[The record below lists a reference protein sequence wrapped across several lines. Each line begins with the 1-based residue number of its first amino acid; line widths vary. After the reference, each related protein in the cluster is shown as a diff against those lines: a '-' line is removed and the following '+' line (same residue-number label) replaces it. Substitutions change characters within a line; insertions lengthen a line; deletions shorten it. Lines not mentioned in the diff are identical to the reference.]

1 MRMRN
6 TGLHSFTV
14 AIAAVSLMTG
24 ASTLA
29 QPRYGAVGDLY
40 QEVCSACHGAAL
52 EGTALGT
59 PLVGTELVGGDST
72 EALQTSIR
80 VGNPEAEMPTYE
92 GVLEPDQIQSLA
104 IYILEQRQGYTYDH
118 YGVRARIGIPSG
130 VQNSEHH
137 DFVLVPLI
145 EDLAPLPYS
154 IAPLPDGRLL
164 LTEKKRG
171 LSFISADGHQSEV
184 VSGTPRVYGDSTI
197 PDGPRA
203 LDRGLG
209 WMHEAALHPEYEENG
224 WIYLYYGDRC
234 EGCNEVSRERNAPV
248 SMTRIYRGRIHD
260 GAWIDEET
268 IWSSAYEHY
277 TPGTDLSLG
286 GRIAFDRDGHVY
298 FSVGA
303 KNGFY
308 DLGIQDLGTPWGKIH
323 RVSEDGSIPPDNPFV
338 GVEGAIESIWT
349 LGHRV
354 PQGLTYD
361 PATDRLWSTEHGARG
376 GDEINLIEGGRNYG
390 WPLVTSGVHYDG
402 SSIVDLFDVEFDM
415 GEMQPPVVDLIPSPA
430 LTAVVVYRGDA
441 FPGWEG
447 DLIAGS
453 LKANSL
459 FRFSIDDDG
468 SVERE
473 TLVDGIGRIRDV
485 AVGSEGRLFLLIENA
500 SGGKILRLGPPQG
513 G

>member
-1 MRMRN
+1 M
-6 TGLHSFTV
+6 TAIV
-14 AIAAVSLMTG
+14 AASSMIATA
-24 ASTLA
+24 ALA

-40 QEVCSACHGAAL
+40 QEFCSACHGAAL

-59 PLVGTELVGGDST
+59 PLVGAELLGGAST

-80 VGNPEAEMPTYE
+80 VGNPEAEMPAYE
-92 GVLEPDQIQSLA
+92 GVLAPDQIQSLA
-104 IYILEQRQGYTYDH
+104 IFILEQRQGYTYDH
-118 YGVRARIGIPSG
+118 YGVRAQIGIPSG
-130 VQNSEHH
+130 IQQSDRH
-137 DFVLVPLI
+137 DFVLTPLI
-145 EDLAPLPYS
+145 GNLAPLPYS
-154 IAPLPDGRLL
+154 IVPLPDGRLL

-203 LDRGLG
+203 LDRGMG
-209 WMHEAALHPEYEENG
+209 WMHEAALHPDYGENG

-234 EGCNEVSRERNAPV
+234 DDCNEISRERNVPV
-248 SMTRIYRGRIHD
+248 SMTRIVRGRIRD

-268 IWSSAYEHY
+268 IWASAYEHY

-286 GRIAFDRDGHVY
+286 GRITLDRDGYVY

-308 DLGIQDLGTPWGKIH
+308 DLGIQDLGRPWGKIF
-323 RVSEDGSIPPDNPFV
+323 RVFEDGIIPPDNPFV

-354 PQGLTYD
+354 PQGLEYD
-361 PATDRLWSTEHGARG
+361 PETGRLWSTEHGARG

-402 SSIVDLFDVEFDM
+402 SSIVDLFEVEFD
-415 GEMQPPVVDLIPSPA
+415 GSGMQSAVVDLVPSPA
-430 LTAVVVYRGDA
+430 LSAFVVYRGDT

-447 DLIAGS
+447 DLIVGS
-453 LKANSL
+453 LKANTL
-459 FRFSIDDDG
+459 FRFSINDDG
-468 SVERE
+468 SVGQEM
-473 TLVDGIGRIRDV
+473 LVDGIGRIRDV
-485 AVGSEGRLFLLIENA
+485 AVDSEGDILLLIEHA
-500 SGGKILRLGPPQG
+500 SGSRILRLGPPQG

>member
-1 MRMRN
+1 
-6 TGLHSFTV
+6 
-14 AIAAVSLMTG
+14 MTG
-24 ASTLA
+24 ASALA

-80 VGNPEAEMPTYE
+80 VGNPEAEMPAYA
-92 GVLEPDQIQSLA
+92 GVLAPDQIQSLS

-118 YGVRARIGIPSG
+118 YGVRAQIGIPPG
-130 VQNSEHH
+130 IQNSEHH

-145 EDLAPLPYS
+145 EDLAPLPFS
-154 IAPLPDGRLL
+154 IAPLPDGQLL
-164 LTEKKRG
+164 LAEKKRG
-171 LSFISADGHQSEV
+171 LSFISADGHQSDV
-184 VSGTPRVYGDSTI
+184 VSGTPRVYDDSTI

-209 WMHEAALHPEYEENG
+209 WMHEAALHPDYEENG

-248 SMTRIYRGRIHD
+248 SMTRIYRGRIRD

-268 IWSSAYEHY
+268 IWSSDYEHY

-308 DLGIQDLGTPWGKIH
+308 DLGIQDLSTPWGKIH

-354 PQGLTYD
+354 PQGLMYD
-361 PATDRLWSTEHGARG
+361 PATSRLWSTEHGARG

-390 WPLVTSGVHYDG
+390 WPLVTSGVHYNG
-402 SSIVDLFDVEFDM
+402 SSIVDLFDVDFDRD
-415 GEMQPPVVDLIPSPA
+415 EMQPPVIDLIPSPA
-430 LTAVVVYRGDA
+430 LTAVVVYRGDT
-441 FPGWEG
+441 FPDWKG

-459 FRFSIDDDG
+459 FRFSIGEDG
-468 SVERE
+468 MVGQE
-473 TLVDGIGRIRDV
+473 TLVDGTGRIRDV
-485 AVGSEGRLFLLIENA
+485 AVDPEGELLLLIEHA

-513 G
+513 D

>member
-1 MRMRN
+1 MTNR
-6 TGLHSFTV
+6 GLRSFLTAIVV
-14 AIAAVSLMTG
+14 ASSMAGVS
-24 ASTLA
+24 ALA

-40 QEVCSACHGAAL
+40 QEVCSACHGAVL

-59 PLVGTELVGGDST
+59 PLVGAELVGGAST

-80 VGNPEAEMPTYE
+80 IGNPEAEMPAYE
-92 GVLEPDQIQSLA
+92 GVLAPDQIQSLA

-118 YGVRARIGIPSG
+118 YGVRAQIGIPGG

-145 EDLAPLPYS
+145 ENLAPLPYS
-154 IAPLPDGRLL
+154 IVPLPDGRLL

-171 LSFISADGHQSEV
+171 LSFISADGHQSEAV
-184 VSGTPRVYGDSTI
+184 TGTPRVYGDSTI
-197 PDGPRA
+197 PEGPRA
-203 LDRGLG
+203 LDRGMG
-209 WMHEAALHPEYEENG
+209 WMHEAALHPDYGENG

-234 EGCNEVSRERNAPV
+234 DDCNEVSRERNVPV
-248 SMTRIYRGRIHD
+248 SMTRIVRGRIRD

-268 IWSSAYEHY
+268 IWGSAYEHY

-286 GRIAFDRDGHVY
+286 GRIALDRDGHVY

-308 DLGIQDLGTPWGKIH
+308 DLGIQDLGRPWGKIF

-354 PQGLTYD
+354 PQGLEYD
-361 PATDRLWSTEHGARG
+361 PVTDRLWSTEHGARG
-376 GDEINLIEGGRNYG
+376 GDEINLIEGGGNYG

-402 SSIVDLFDVEFDM
+402 SSIVELFEVEFDRS
-415 GEMQPPVVDLIPSPA
+415 GMQSAVVDLIPSPA
-430 LTAVVVYRGDA
+430 LSAFVVYRGDA
-441 FPGWEG
+441 FPGWQG

-453 LKANSL
+453 LKANAL
-459 FRFSIDDDG
+459 FRFAIGDDG
-468 SVERE
+468 LVEQE
-473 TLVDGIGRIRDV
+473 MLVDGIGRIRDV
-485 AVGSEGRLFLLIENA
+485 AVDSEGDILLLIEHA
-500 SGGKILRLGPPQG
+500 SGSKILRLGPPQG

>member
-1 MRMRN
+1 MTNR
-6 TGLHSFTV
+6 GLRSFLTAIV
-14 AIAAVSLMTG
+14 A
-24 ASTLA
+24 ASSMPVTSALA

-40 QEVCSACHGAAL
+40 QEVCSACHGAGL

-59 PLVGTELVGGDST
+59 PLVGAELPGGAST
-72 EALQTSIR
+72 EALQASIR
-80 VGNPEAEMPTYE
+80 VGNPEAEMPAYE

-118 YGVRARIGIPSG
+118 YGVRAQIGIPGG

-154 IAPLPDGRLL
+154 ITPLPDGRLL

-184 VSGTPRVYGDSTI
+184 VSGTPRVYGDSSI

-203 LDRGLG
+203 LDRGMG
-209 WMHEAALHPEYEENG
+209 WMHEAALHPDYEENG

-234 EGCNEVSRERNAPV
+234 EDCNEVSRERNVPV
-248 SMTRIYRGRIHD
+248 SMTRIVRGRIRD

-286 GRIAFDRDGHVY
+286 GRITLDRDGHVY
-298 FSVGA
+298 FPVGA

-308 DLGIQDLGTPWGKIH
+308 DLGIQDLGRPWGKIF

-338 GVEGAIESIWT
+338 GVDGAIESIWT

-354 PQGLTYD
+354 PQGLEYD

-402 SSIVDLFDVEFDM
+402 SSIVDLFEVEFD
-415 GEMQPPVVDLIPSPA
+415 GSGMQSAVVDLIPSPA
-430 LTAVVVYRGDA
+430 LSAFVVYRGDA
-441 FPGWEG
+441 FPAWEG

-453 LKANSL
+453 LKANAL
-459 FRFSIDDDG
+459 FRFSIGGDG

-473 TLVDGIGRIRDV
+473 MLVNGIGRIRDV
-485 AVGSEGRLFLLIENA
+485 AVDSEGDILLLIEHA
-500 SGGKILRLGPPQG
+500 SGSRILRLGPPQG

>member
-1 MRMRN
+1 MTKR
-6 TGLHSFTV
+6 GLRIFMTAIV
-14 AIAAVSLMTG
+14 AASSMSGTAA
-24 ASTLA
+24 LA

-59 PLVGTELVGGDST
+59 PLVGTELVGGAST

-80 VGNPEAEMPTYE
+80 VGNPEAEMPAYE
-92 GVLEPDQIQSLA
+92 GVLESDQIQSLA
-104 IYILEQRQGYTYDH
+104 IFILEQRQGYTYDH
-118 YGVRARIGIPSG
+118 YGVRAQIGIPGG

-154 IAPLPDGRLL
+154 ITPLADGRLL

-171 LSFISADGHQSEV
+171 LSFISADGRQSEV
-184 VSGTPRVYGDSTI
+184 VSGTPRVYGDSSI

-203 LDRGLG
+203 LDRGMG
-209 WMHEAALHPEYEENG
+209 WMHEAALHPDYEENG

-234 EGCNEVSRERNAPV
+234 EDCNEVSRERNVPV
-248 SMTRIYRGRIHD
+248 SMTRIVRGRIRD

-286 GRIAFDRDGHVY
+286 GRITLDRDGRVY

-308 DLGIQDLGTPWGKIH
+308 DLGIQDLRRPWGKIF
-323 RVSEDGSIPPDNPFV
+323 RVSEDGNIPPDNPFV

-354 PQGLTYD
+354 PQGLEYD
-361 PATDRLWSTEHGARG
+361 PETDRLWSTEHGARG

-402 SSIVDLFDVEFDM
+402 SSIVELFEVEFD
-415 GEMQPPVVDLIPSPA
+415 GSRMQSAVVDLIPSPA
-430 LTAVVVYRGDA
+430 LSAFVVYRGDA

-453 LKANSL
+453 LKANAL
-459 FRFSIDDDG
+459 FRFSIGDDG
-468 SVERE
+468 LVEQE
-473 TLVDGIGRIRDV
+473 MLVDGIGRIRDV
-485 AVGSEGRLFLLIENA
+485 AVDSEGDILLLIEHA
-500 SGGKILRLGPPQG
+500 SGSKILRLGPPQG

>member
-1 MRMRN
+1 MTNR
-6 TGLHSFTV
+6 GLRSYLTAIV
-14 AIAAVSLMTG
+14 AAFLMTG
-24 ASTLA
+24 TAALA

-40 QEVCSACHGAAL
+40 QDVCSACHGAAL

-59 PLVGTELVGGDST
+59 PLVGAELPGGAST

-80 VGNPEAEMPTYE
+80 VGNTEAEMPAYE
-92 GVLEPDQIQSLA
+92 GVLAPDQIQSLA

-118 YGVRARIGIPSG
+118 YGVRAQIGIPG
-130 VQNSEHH
+130 GIQNSEHH

-154 IAPLPDGRLL
+154 ITPLPDGRLL

-203 LDRGLG
+203 LDRGMG
-209 WMHEAALHPEYEENG
+209 WMHEAALHPDYEENG
-224 WIYLYYGDRC
+224 WINLYYGDRC
-234 EGCNEVSRERNAPV
+234 EDCNEVSRERNVPV
-248 SMTRIYRGRIHD
+248 SMTRIVRGRIRD

-286 GRIAFDRDGHVY
+286 GRITLDRDGRVY

-308 DLGIQDLGTPWGKIH
+308 DLGIQDLGRPWGKIF
-323 RVSEDGSIPPDNPFV
+323 RVSEDGNIPPDNPFV

-354 PQGLTYD
+354 PQGLEYD
-361 PATDRLWSTEHGARG
+361 PETDRLWSTEHGARG

-402 SSIVDLFDVEFDM
+402 SSIVELFEVEFD
-415 GEMQPPVVDLIPSPA
+415 GSGMQSAVVDLIPSPA
-430 LTAVVVYRGDA
+430 LSAFVVYRGDA

-453 LKANSL
+453 LKANAL
-459 FRFSIDDDG
+459 FRFSINDG
-468 SVERE
+468 GSFGQEM
-473 TLVDGIGRIRDV
+473 LVDGIGRIRDV
-485 AVGSEGRLFLLIENA
+485 AVDSEGDILLLIEHA
-500 SGGKILRLGPPQG
+500 SGSRILRLGPPQG

>member
-1 MRMRN
+1 MTNR
-6 TGLHSFTV
+6 GLRSFLTAIV
-14 AIAAVSLMTG
+14 AASLMTIT
-24 ASTLA
+24 AALA

-40 QEVCSACHGAAL
+40 QDVCSACHGAAL

-59 PLVGTELVGGDST
+59 PLVGAELPGGAST

-80 VGNPEAEMPTYE
+80 VGNTEAEMPAYE
-92 GVLEPDQIQSLA
+92 GVLAPDQIQSLA

-118 YGVRARIGIPSG
+118 YGVRAQIGIPGG

-154 IAPLPDGRLL
+154 ITPLPDGRLL

-171 LSFISADGHQSEV
+171 LSFVSADGHQSEV

-203 LDRGLG
+203 LDRGMG
-209 WMHEAALHPEYEENG
+209 WMHEAALHPDYEENG

-234 EGCNEVSRERNAPV
+234 DDCNEVSRERNVPV
-248 SMTRIYRGRIHD
+248 SMTRIVRGRIRD

-268 IWSSAYEHY
+268 IWGSAYEHY

-286 GRIAFDRDGHVY
+286 GRIALDRDGHVY

-308 DLGIQDLGTPWGKIH
+308 DLGIQDLGRPWGKIF

-354 PQGLTYD
+354 PQGLEYD
-361 PATDRLWSTEHGARG
+361 PVTDRLWSTEHGARG
-376 GDEINLIEGGRNYG
+376 GDEINLIVGGGNYG

-402 SSIVDLFDVEFDM
+402 SSIVDLFEVEFDGSGM
-415 GEMQPPVVDLIPSPA
+415 RSAVVDLIPSPA
-430 LTAVVVYRGDA
+430 LSAVVVYRGDT
-441 FPGWEG
+441 FPGWDG

-453 LKANSL
+453 LKANAL
-459 FRFSIDDDG
+459 FRFSIGGDG
-468 SVERE
+468 SVEQE
-473 TLVDGIGRIRDV
+473 MLVDGIGRIRV
-485 AVGSEGRLFLLIENA
+485 SATPT
-500 SGGKILRLGPPQG
+500 PPSLQ
-513 G
+513 